1 MSAMR
6 VFTYDSLEER
16 RPRHILM
23 DLIRARQLLL
33 DLIWRDLRVRYRY
46 AVMGFLWAVLEPLAF
61 TVILTLVFTL
71 VFAPRVPDAAQT
83 AGPPYV
89 VMLLC
94 GIIFWQYF
102 STSVTTATTSVVAN
116 QNLVKKVRFTREI
129 IPMAACC
136 VPLVQLG
143 IGLTLLFIVHLF
155 LGGALSSALIWL
167 PFVFAIQFVLTL
179 GLALLFSC
187 VHVHFRDVSN
197 VVTVGL
203 LLGFYASP
211 IFYPLE
217 MVRESRLPQWL
228 QQLYLLNPMAGLLTA
243 YRQILLEYR
252 FPDWQLLIAPSV
264 IAVSAF
270 IAGLLLF
277 RRIAA
282 TMSDYL

>member
-1 MSAMR
+1 MK
-6 VFTYDSLEER
+6 VFSYDSLEER
-16 RPRHILM
+16 NPRHILL

-61 TVILTLVFTL
+61 TVILTFVFTL
-71 VFAPRVPDAAQT
+71 VFAERIPDAQAAT
-83 AGPPYV
+83 GPPFV

-102 STSVTTATTSVVAN
+102 STSLTAATTSVVTN

-129 IPMAACC
+129 IPIAACC

-143 IGLTLLFIVHLF
+143 IGLILLFIVHLF
-155 LGGALSSALIWL
+155 MGGSLGFALMYLPLI
-167 PFVFAIQFVLTL
+167 FAIQFALTL
-179 GLALLFSC
+179 GLSLLFSC
-187 VHVHFRDVSN
+187 IHVHFRDVSN
-197 VVTVGL
+197 LVSVAL

-211 IFYPLE
+211 IFYSLD
-217 MVRESRLPQWL
+217 MVRNSRLPEWL

-243 YRQILLEYR
+243 YRQLLLEHR
-252 FPDWQLLIAPSV
+252 FPDWDLLLVPSLMAATAL
-264 IAVSAF
+264 I
-270 IAGLLLF
+270 IGLLTF

>member
-1 MSAMR
+1 MTAMSI
-6 VFTYDSLEER
+6 FSYDSLEER
-16 RPRHILM
+16 NPRRIPR

-33 DLIWRDLRVRYRY
+33 DLVWRDLRVRYRY

-61 TVILTLVFTL
+61 TVILTFVFTL
-71 VFAPRVPDAAQT
+71 VFAERVPDT
-83 AGPPYV
+83 ASATGPPYV

-102 STSVTTATTSVVAN
+102 STAVTTATTSVVAN

-129 IPMAACC
+129 IPVAASC

-143 IGLTLLFIVHLF
+143 IGLVLLFIVHLF
-155 LGGALSSALIWL
+155 LGGSLGISLVYL
-167 PFVFAIQFVLTL
+167 PFVFGIQFVLTL
-179 GLALLFSC
+179 GLGLLFSC
-187 VHVHFRDVSN
+187 IHVHFRDVSN
-197 VVTVGL
+197 VVSVGL

-217 MVRESRLPQWL
+217 MVRNSRLPEWL

-243 YRQILLEYR
+243 YRQVLLEHR
-252 FPDWQLLIAPSV
+252 FPDLSLLIPPT
-264 IAVSAF
+264 I
-270 IAGLLLF
+270 IAGLVFIIGLLTF

>member
-1 MSAMR
+1 MTAMSI
-6 VFTYDSLEER
+6 FSYDSLEER
-16 RPRHILM
+16 NPRRIPR

-33 DLIWRDLRVRYRY
+33 DLVWRDLRVRYRY

-61 TVILTLVFTL
+61 TVILTFVFTL
-71 VFAPRVPDAAQT
+71 VFAERVPDT
-83 AGPPYV
+83 ASATGPPYV

-102 STSVTTATTSVVAN
+102 STAVTTATTSVVAN

-129 IPMAACC
+129 IPVAASC

-143 IGLTLLFIVHLF
+143 IGLVLLFMVHLF
-155 LGGALSSALIWL
+155 LGGSLGISLVYL
-167 PFVFAIQFVLTL
+167 PFVFGIQFVLTL
-179 GLALLFSC
+179 GLGLLFSC
-187 VHVHFRDVSN
+187 IHVHFRDVSN
-197 VVTVGL
+197 VVSVGL

-217 MVRESRLPQWL
+217 MVRNSRLPEWL

-243 YRQILLEYR
+243 YRQVLLEHR
-252 FPDWQLLIAPSV
+252 FPDLSLLITPT
-264 IAVSAF
+264 I
-270 IAGLLLF
+270 IAGLVFIIGLLTF